1 VVISL
6 KLRGDCYYSI
16 RSRTD
21 SPFSLTRATTTWE
34 MKVKRILVYICP
46 LCGKK
51 FEMHIHG
58 EVFER
63 KALYC
68 SRDGELMLSA
78 MEARNATSKAT

>member
-1 VVISL
+1 
-6 KLRGDCYYSI
+6 
-16 RSRTD
+16 
-21 SPFSLTRATTTWE
+21 